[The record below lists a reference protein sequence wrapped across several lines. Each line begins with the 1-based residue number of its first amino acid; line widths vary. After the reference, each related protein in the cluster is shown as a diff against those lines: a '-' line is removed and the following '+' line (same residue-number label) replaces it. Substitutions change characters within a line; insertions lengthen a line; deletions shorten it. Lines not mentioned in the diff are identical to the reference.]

1 MASPIRT
8 VAEHRRIV
16 LDQIQLKRT
25 VDVQPLAAE
34 GLTLRED
41 AQATFPVPPFVN
53 SSMDGFA
60 VRFEDVRSASADS
73 PVTLRV
79 TADIPAGVNI
89 DPPLEAG
96 EAIRIMTGSPMPNAA
111 DTIVP
116 FEDTIGGLA
125 DSLADI
131 TITAAPKKVGSF
143 VRHAGEDVTI
153 GDVVLTAG
161 TVLGPRQIASLVAT
175 GVKTVTVSSRP
186 KVAILSTG
194 TELVAAGEPLERGQI
209 PDTNGNLLAGLARA
223 VGAEIHAVISV
234 PDDTS
239 LFRQHLDNLLSE
251 GVDVV
256 CFSGGVSAGAYEV
269 VRNTL
274 SESGEMQFGPVAMQP
289 GKPQGFGVSASG
301 ALLFGLP
308 GNPVSSAVSFEAF
321 VRPAL
326 VAMQGRSDID
336 KPRLRLRVSSG
347 WACPPNREQYVPV
360 VIDRSNPETWSV
372 APATEAHSASHL
384 IGTLG
389 LAEALAIVPAETEEI
404 HAGDFVDVV
413 ALP

>member
-1 MASPIRT
+1 MPSPIRT

-16 LDQIQLKRT
+16 LDQVRQKSTMDLA
-25 VDVQPLAAE
+25 PLAAE
-34 GLTLRED
+34 GLTLRE
-41 AQATFPVPPFVN
+41 AARAAFPVPPFVN

-60 VRFEDVRSASADS
+60 VRFQDVREASVDS
-73 PVTLRV
+73 PVVLKV
-79 TADIPAGVNI
+79 VADIPAGVNV
-89 DPPLEAG
+89 DPPLAAG
-96 EAIRIMTGSPMPNAA
+96 EAIRIMTGSPMPSAA

-116 FEDTIGGLA
+116 FEDTVGGLA

-131 TITAAPKKVGSF
+131 TITAAPKKIGSF
-143 VRHAGEDVTI
+143 VRHAGEDVAI
-153 GDVVLTAG
+153 GDIVLTAG

-175 GVKTVTVSSRP
+175 GVKTVAVSSRP

-234 PDDTS
+234 PDETA
-239 LFRQHLDNLLSE
+239 LFRQHLDDLLVA

-326 VAMQGRSDID
+326 VAMQGRNDID

-347 WACPPNREQYVPV
+347 WSCPPDREQYVPV
-360 VIDRSNPETWSV
+360 IIDRRNPDAWLV
-372 APATEAHSASHL
+372 APATDAHSASHL

-389 LAEALAIVPAETEEI
+389 LAEALAIVPAEAEEI
-404 HAGDFVDVV
+404 REGDYVDVV
-413 ALP
+413 SLP